1 MDPENIRKEYTNGL
15 ITVVWQ
21 PAKCIHCYNCVRTNP
36 LSFQPGE
43 RPWIKMD
50 LSPTE
55 KIIKAVDVCPSG
67 ALSYF
72 INPPEEDNKEE
83 K

>member
-1 MDPENIRKEYTNGL
+1 MDPKDIRKEYNNGQ

-21 PAKCIHCYNCVRTNP
+21 PALCVHCYNCVRTNP

-43 RPWIKMD
+43 RPWIKTD
-50 LSPTE
+50 LSSTE

-67 ALSYF
+67 ALSYY
-72 INPPEEDNKEE
+72 INKEE
-83 K
+83 KKEEE

>member
-1 MDPENIRKEYTNGL
+1 VDSKDIRKEYTNGE

-21 PAKCIHCYNCVRTNP
+21 PAKCVHCYNCVMANP
-36 LSFQPGE
+36 LSFRPGE

-50 LSPTE
+50 FSPTA

-72 INPPEEDNKEE
+72 INTE
-83 K
+83 KKQE